1 MFLSS
6 FLNREI
12 NAEQQEQLKGIY
24 EKFKAG
30 VDQLLE
36 KCQRTIKGLETHQV
50 QVKGM
55 FPGIFFALHCNASNL
70 LIWYYASLKLYSDTM
85 GVVYAKKNNSTLEE
99 LDRTEVIMNNFS
111 LMWIQ
116 KMSVAFQI
124 EIVQPL
130 VFKVYDVD
138 TKYHNMSTKMLD
150 LKGQDFVGELL
161 VLCQR

>member
-1 MFLSS
+1 MHPENQL
-6 FLNREI
+6 R
-12 NAEQQEQLKGIY
+12 EQQEQLKGIY

-36 KCQRTIKGLETHQV
+36 KCRRTIEGLETHQV

-55 FPGIFFALHCNASNL
+55 FPAVFFALLCNASNL

-85 GVVYAKKNNSTLEE
+85 GVVYAKKNNGTL
-99 LDRTEVIMNNFS
+99 NF
-111 LMWIQ
+111 Q
-116 KMSVAFQI
+116 
-124 EIVQPL
+124 
-130 VFKVYDVD
+130 VYDVD